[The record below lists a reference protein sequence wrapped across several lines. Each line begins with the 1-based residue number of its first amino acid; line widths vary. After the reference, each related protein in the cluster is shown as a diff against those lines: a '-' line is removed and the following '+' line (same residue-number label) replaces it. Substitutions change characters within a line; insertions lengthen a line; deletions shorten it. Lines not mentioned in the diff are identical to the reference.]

1 MGLTGEAG
9 KAWAGA
15 RTEGTRWAQNRGWKD
30 RLGTDRLGGRARAI
44 SRGLARAG
52 GGGGRALYRW
62 RATTGEERYGEP
74 LLEGSAKGPPGGCSR
89 VGRLQAEQGDLR

>member
-52 GGGGRALYRW
+52 GGGGQGPLQMESHNRRGAVW
-62 RATTGEERYGEP
+62 GAAAGGEC
-74 LLEGSAKGPPGGCSR
+74 EGPSR
-89 VGRLQAEQGDLR
+89 GLFQSWAASG